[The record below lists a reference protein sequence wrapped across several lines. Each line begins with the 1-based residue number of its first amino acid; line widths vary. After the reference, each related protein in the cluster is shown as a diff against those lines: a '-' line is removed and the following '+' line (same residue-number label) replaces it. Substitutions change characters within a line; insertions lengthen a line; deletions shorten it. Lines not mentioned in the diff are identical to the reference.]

1 MNADSL
7 INWIE
12 GYLDA
17 CKNKPNPNQVKEIRK
32 KIEEYR
38 KPNPLSNT
46 LFTMPPGTT
55 SPYYGGTQLLTD
67 TPVYQYTAG
76 SGTPIPFAG
85 TTISNSSSVSQE
97 NDEIHE
103 LIEKAKRATTME
115 ELDQE

>member
-38 KPNPLSNT
+38 KPNPL
-46 LFTMPPGTT
+46 FTITPGTT

-85 TTISNSSSVSQE
+85 TTVSNSSSVSQE